1 MYINLILG
9 YLTTYLTCMY
19 INLILGYCEY
29 QGQRHNVGEKWDV
42 GCQYNCVCDDGVK
55 GHYTCVEKYV
65 SM

>member
-9 YLTTYLTCMY
+9 F
-19 INLILGYCEY
+19 CEY

-42 GCQYNCVCDDGVK
+42 GCQYNCICDDGVK